1 MNKRRTFEPLKISKL
16 LKNFSDQKPLK
27 KGLKNVKLEELWH
40 KKMGK
45 NIIVSNRLP
54 IRISKLNNSFEF
66 TTTTGGLATG
76 MKSFHSENNSLWI
89 GWPGIG
95 IDEIDN
101 NHR

>member
-1 MNKRRTFEPLKISKL
+1 M
-16 LKNFSDQKPLK
+16 
-27 KGLKNVKLEELWH
+27 V
-40 KKMGK
+40 K

-54 IRISKLNNSFEF
+54 IKISKLNNSFEF

-101 NHR
+101 NVWDTLNTSLKKSGFYPVNLNNSEINDFR